1 MAVKTIEV
9 TSDDGYGSDARERN
23 EWIQDASKP
32 SFLTSRV
39 ALTGRGQDG
48 RPAIPTP
55 AC

>member
-9 TSDDGYGSDARERN
+9 TSDDCYGSDARERN

-32 SFLTSRV
+32 SYPTSRV
-39 ALTGRGQDG
+39 ALTGRGKEEG
-48 RPAIPTP
+48 CFPIP